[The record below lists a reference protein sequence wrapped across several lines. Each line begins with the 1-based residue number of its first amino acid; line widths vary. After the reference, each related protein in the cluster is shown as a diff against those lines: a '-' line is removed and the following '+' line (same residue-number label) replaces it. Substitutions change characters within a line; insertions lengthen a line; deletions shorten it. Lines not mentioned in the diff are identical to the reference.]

1 MTFSQA
7 TCLHASG
14 SSFVHSQSG
23 SHAKR
28 SKPSPHA
35 ANDRFLHDVFAHDSP
50 GGVWLKTVGAWI
62 ELRLRTLAFS
72 NQGIAKSQ
80 DMQKW
85 AQEAPEKQPKP
96 P

>member
-1 MTFSQA
+1 
-7 TCLHASG
+7 
-14 SSFVHSQSG
+14 
-23 SHAKR
+23 
-28 SKPSPHA
+28 
-35 ANDRFLHDVFAHDSP
+35 
-50 GGVWLKTVGAWI
+50 VWLKTVGAWI